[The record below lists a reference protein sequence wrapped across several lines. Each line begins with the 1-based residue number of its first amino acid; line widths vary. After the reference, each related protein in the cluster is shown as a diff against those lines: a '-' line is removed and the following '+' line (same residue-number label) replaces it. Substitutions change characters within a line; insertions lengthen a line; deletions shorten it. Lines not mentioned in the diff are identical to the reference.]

1 MKKKI
6 GIVAD
11 SSSGLTKK
19 DFVEMK
25 ELGFCPLLIT
35 FDDEET
41 VEDDPRTFNEQDFVE
56 KITTKKQLAKT
67 SQTPLGK
74 MTAVWEAML
83 NKFEKIIFIPLSK
96 GLSGQYNTACVLAKE
111 PKFKNKVYVF
121 DSNGVSII
129 NWVIVKKAYTMAQE
143 KDADVT
149 TIITA
154 LKKISEN
161 YKAFILPND
170 ITYLARGG
178 RISKSAAGL
187 AKMLKIKPILS
198 FDGTIDKFD
207 TTRTWKKAVYKALNE
222 LIKFQKLHQ
231 TNSTLY
237 VIDGYADKDLID
249 ETMKYVKSYSF
260 KKTKNIKLAN
270 VIAAHTGLNAFAFV
284 IFALDEEKDL

>member
-19 DFVEMK
+19 DFEEMK
-25 ELGFCPLLIT
+25 DLGFCPLLIT
-35 FDDEET
+35 FNEEET
-41 VEDDPRTFNEQDFVE
+41 VEDDPRTFDEQNFIE
-56 KITTKKQLAKT
+56 RIATKKQLAKT
-67 SQTPLGK
+67 SQTPIGK
-74 MTAVWEAML
+74 ITSVWDTML
-83 NKFEKIIFIPLSK
+83 KQFEKIIFVPLSK

-111 PKFKNKVYVF
+111 AKYKNKVYVF

-129 NWVIVKKAYTMAQE
+129 NLAIVKKAYKMAQ
-143 KDADVT
+143 KSDPNVT
-149 TIITA
+149 TILTA
-154 LKKISEN
+154 LKKISDN
-161 YKAFILPND
+161 YQAFILPND

-207 TTRTWKKAVYKALNE
+207 TTRTWKKAVNKTLNE
-222 LIKFQKLHQ
+222 VAKFHKLHK
-231 TNSTLY
+231 TNPTFYL
-237 VIDGYADKDLID
+237 IDGYANKESID
-249 ETMKYVKSYSF
+249 ETRKYIESYNF
-260 KKTKNIKLAN
+260 KKIENIKLAN

-284 IFALDEEKDL
+284 TFAVDEDTDL